1 MLHIER
7 IPVHNALR
15 NYNYLIVNTQTNDAI
30 ALDPTDALRCKN
42 VAEQQ
47 GWTIRQIV
55 NTHEHLDH
63 ICGNDEL
70 MQFYACS
77 LSAPVSA
84 KDRIAHVE
92 RWLAHDDVI
101 KLGTINIR
109 VLNTPGHTFS
119 HICLL
124 IEGKTPILM
133 SGDTLFNAGVGH
145 CHSGDAKILYQS
157 IRDFIVP
164 LPDHTLIYPGHDYIE
179 NNLAFALSREADNTT
194 IPPLL
199 VEVKQQSPE
208 TRTVT
213 TLALEKNINPFLR
226 LNSQSIRNKL
236 RETFPDME
244 DTDQD
249 VFVHLRK
256 LRDSW

>member
-7 IPVHNALR
+7 IAVLNTLR
-15 NYNYLIVNTQTNDAI
+15 NYNYLIVNTLSREAI
-30 ALDPTDALRCKN
+30 ALDPTDAPRCKN
-42 VAEQQ
+42 VAEQN
-47 GWTIRQIV
+47 GWTITQII

-77 LSAPVSA
+77 LSAPASA
-84 KDRIAHVE
+84 KDRIAHVG
-92 RWLAHDDVI
+92 RWLAHDDLI
-101 KLGTINIR
+101 ELGAINIR

-124 IEGKTPILM
+124 IEGETPILM

-145 CHSGDAKILYQS
+145 CHSGNPEILYQS

-164 LPDHTLIYPGHDYIE
+164 LPDNTQIYPGHDYIE
-179 NNLAFALSREADNTT
+179 NNLAFALSREADNAF
-194 IPPLL
+194 ISELL
-199 VEVKQQSPE
+199 AEVKQQSPE
-208 TRTVT
+208 TRSIT
-213 TLALEKNINPFLR
+213 TLALEKRVNPFLR
-226 LNSQSIRNKL
+226 LNSASIRQKL
-236 RETFPDME
+236 RENFPDMGE
-244 DTDQD
+244 SDQD

-256 LRDSW
+256 LRDQW